1 MPTNRH
7 AATGTCEIG
16 RTRYK
21 RVEQSMQEFF
31 CLRAKFF
38 EQVSRNGYASVA
50 GALIE
55 RFARRLGAWR

>member
-16 RTRYK
+16 RTRHK

-31 CLRAKFF
+31 CLGAEFFARA
-38 EQVSRNGYASVA
+38 SRNGYATVA
-50 GALIE
+50 GSIVE
-55 RFARRLGAWR
+55 RLARWLSARC